1 MCGSILLDIRLLVC
15 HNSLLG
21 NYGIKSDHR
30 KGVRQPARDGKV
42 QKRCA
47 RPRQQPVT
55 GTKVA
60 TQHSAGGPTPLA
72 DAGSG
77 PETEDHLSAKALHP
91 LAREAIHGR
100 ELDGADLKEAN
111 LDGATLAGA
120 LLTGATLAGASL
132 VGADLTDADLT
143 DADLTDADLTDA
155 DLSGA
160 DLTKADLRNANI
172 SGANLTEAL
181 CIEADLRGVT
191 VESTNL
197 TDADFEDAKVDG
209 SWLWHAWR
217 VEDGV
222 AHQKSWNER
231 DSGCPFCGQN
241 NGSDREDC
249 PHFVFSLDRES
260 TDQPFTAE
268 DLGWPKFPPT
278 FTPADLSATLVQH
291 HLGDLSS
298 LLSHYSNTD
307 DEGWI
312 SVDDH
317 ELSRHIYALVTPP
330 LVSVTRTGRLDLW
343 EMLFRPDHE
352 DLGEL
357 HDILSRLK
365 KGLAAVL
372 RESPEFALAVEEAS

>member
-15 HNSLLG
+15 HNSPVG

-77 PETEDHLSAKALHP
+77 PETEDHMSAKALHP

-100 ELDGADLKEAN
+100 RLDGADLKEAN

-120 LLTGATLAGASL
+120 SLTGATLAGASL
-132 VGADLTDADLT
+132 VGAVLTGANLTGADLT
-143 DADLTDADLTDA
+143 
-155 DLSGA
+155 GA
-160 DLTKADLRNANI
+160 DLTKADLRNAI
-172 SGANLTEAL
+172 LSGANLTGAL

-191 VESTNL
+191 ASSTNL

-209 SWLWHAWR
+209 SWLWHDWR
-217 VEDGV
+217 VEGGL
-222 AHQKSWNER
+222 AHQKSDDER
-231 DSGCPFCGQN
+231 DGGCPFCGRIDQN
-241 NGSDREDC
+241 DRDHC
-249 PHFVFSLDRES
+249 PHFVASLYCD
-260 TDQPFTAE
+260 TTYQPVKAE
-268 DLGWPKFPPT
+268 DLGWPNFPPT
-278 FTPADLSATLVQH
+278 FTPDDLSDTLVQQ

-298 LLSHYSNTD
+298 LLCHYSKTD
-307 DEGWI
+307 NAGWI
-312 SVDDH
+312 TVDDYQ
-317 ELSRHIYALVTPP
+317 LSRDIYALVTPP
-330 LVSVTRTGRLDLW
+330 LVSVMRTGHLDQW
-343 EMLFRPDHE
+343 EMLYCPDHE

-357 HDILSRLK
+357 HDILSRLTE
-365 KGLAAVL
+365 GLAAVL
-372 RESPEFALAVEEAS
+372 EESPEFALAIEGGH

>member
-15 HNSLLG
+15 HNSPVG

-60 TQHSAGGPTPLA
+60 TQHPAGGPTPLA

-77 PETEDHLSAKALHP
+77 PETEDYMSAKALHP

-100 ELDGADLKEAN
+100 RLDGADLKEAN
-111 LDGATLAGA
+111 LDGAMLAGA
-120 LLTGATLAGASL
+120 SLAGATLAGASL
-132 VGADLTDADLT
+132 VGADLTG
-143 DADLTDADLTDA
+143 A

-160 DLTKADLRNANI
+160 DLTKADLRNADI
-172 SGANLTEAL
+172 SGANLTGAL

-241 NGSDREDC
+241 NGSAWEDC

-298 LLSHYSNTD
+298 LLSHYSNAD

-312 SVDDH
+312 SVDDY

-352 DLGEL
+352 DSGAL

-372 RESPEFALAVEEAS
+372 QESPEFALAVEEAS

>member
-15 HNSLLG
+15 HNDIVG

-77 PETEDHLSAKALHP
+77 PETEDHMSAKALHP

-111 LDGATLAGA
+111 LDGAMLAGA
-120 LLTGATLAGASL
+120 SLAGATLAGASL
-132 VGADLTDADLT
+132 VGADLTG
-143 DADLTDADLTDA
+143 A

-160 DLTKADLRNANI
+160 DLTKADLRNADI
-172 SGANLTEAL
+172 SGANLTGAL

-209 SWLWHAWR
+209 SWLWHDWR
-217 VEDGV
+217 VEGGL
-222 AHQKSWNER
+222 AHQKSDDER
-231 DSGCPFCGQN
+231 DGGCPFCGRIDQN
-241 NGSDREDC
+241 DLDHC
-249 PHFVFSLDRES
+249 PHFVASLYCD
-260 TDQPFTAE
+260 TTYQPVKAE
-268 DLGWPKFPPT
+268 DLGWPNFPPT
-278 FTPADLSATLVQH
+278 FTPDDLSDTLVQQ

-298 LLSHYSNTD
+298 LLCNYSKTD
-307 DEGWI
+307 NAGWI
-312 SVDDH
+312 TVDDYQ
-317 ELSRHIYALVTPP
+317 LSRDIYALVTPP

-352 DLGEL
+352 DSGAL

>member
-15 HNSLLG
+15 HNDIVG

-60 TQHSAGGPTPLA
+60 TQHPAGGPTPLA

-77 PETEDHLSAKALHP
+77 PETEDYMSAKALHP

-111 LDGATLAGA
+111 LDGAMLAGA
-120 LLTGATLAGASL
+120 SLAGATLAGASL
-132 VGADLTDADLT
+132 VGADLTG
-143 DADLTDADLTDA
+143 A

-160 DLTKADLRNANI
+160 DLTKADLRNADI
-172 SGANLTEAL
+172 SGANLTGAL

-241 NGSDREDC
+241 NGSAWEDC

-312 SVDDH
+312 SVDDY

-352 DLGEL
+352 DSGAL